1 MIVADQAPAPVELCR
16 DPARHLVCPNLVM
29 PPASRL
35 TLRRTAGGRKLLLMD
50 NYLVNAGFGDVMI
63 RGHRTGRYTMEGVQ
77 LIERSGGR
85 RPARVKTGAVLTWK
99 YVDTTRG
106 NFWKFR
112 HAARFE
118 LWSMNARGER
128 TRWVRTGPKL
138 DYCLRDLF
146 QMGPRKGSTVPPG
159 PRYGACSQDLGA
171 TTDLLGIASGWADGY
186 PYSYPQNYIDVTGL
200 RGCYVVV
207 QRADP
212 FNGIIET
219 SERDNTSHQVVKLPY
234 RGRGGAGCP
243 KYRGLG
249 VATG

>member
-1 MIVADQAPAPVELCR
+1 VLVADQAPAPVQLCH
-16 DPARHLVCPNLVM
+16 DPGQHLVCPNLVM

-35 TLRRTAGGRKLLLMD
+35 MLRRTAGGRRLLQMD
-50 NYLVNAGFGDVMI
+50 NYLVNAGYGDVII

-85 RPARVKTGAVLTWK
+85 GLARVKTGAVLTWK

-118 LWSMNARGER
+118 LWGMNTRGER

-146 QMGPRKGSTVPPG
+146 RMGPRKGSTVPAG

-171 TTDLLGIASGWADGY
+171 TTDILGIASGWADGY

-200 RGCYVVV
+200 RGCYVII

-212 FNGIIET
+212 YNGIVET
-219 SERDNTSHQVVKLPY
+219 SEKDNTSHQVVKLPY
-234 RGRGGAGCP
+234 RRGSGGSGCP
-243 KYRGLG
+243 RYRGLG
-249 VATG
+249 VPT